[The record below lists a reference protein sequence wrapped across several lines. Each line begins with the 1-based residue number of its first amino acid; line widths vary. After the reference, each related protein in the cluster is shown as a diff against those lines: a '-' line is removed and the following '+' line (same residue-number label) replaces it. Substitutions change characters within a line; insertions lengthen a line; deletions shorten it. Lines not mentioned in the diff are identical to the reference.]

1 MKARNRGDGSP
12 LDVGLALLR
21 DAKNPEALALA
32 LDALPSTGDARLR
45 PAFVDKYADYAAHSG
60 RADPGGFQRTLLL
73 KAWRAWATLEDIA
86 VLESALW
93 TFEFLHPGPSE
104 VAGNLRG
111 AALVTL
117 NDLDQRLAA
126 FHAVRLLGDQHT
138 STSGEPAV
146 TAARVLAQQQ
156 QALPLYEQALEARGH
171 SEVLAECLRGL
182 PQLPLSLVLRI
193 VEDYRET
200 RDEIVLLGLFD
211 MLLAHP
217 QRTSL
222 TGFVRDFLDATTLID
237 VYRVVVTS
245 IVALRDEAFIAL
257 LRQEAQSQRAPV
269 KAAILADALRLVD
282 PPPERR

>member
-1 MKARNRGDGSP
+1 MKARNRGSGSP
-12 LDVGLALLR
+12 LDIGLALLR
-21 DAKNPEALALA
+21 DAKNPEALAVA
-32 LDALPSTGDARLR
+32 LEALPSTADARVR
-45 PAFVDKYADYAAHSG
+45 PAFLNKYTDYAAHSG

-73 KAWRAWATLEDIA
+73 KAWRPWATLDDIA

-93 TFEFLHPGPSE
+93 TFEFLPPGPSE

-111 AALVTL
+111 AALVNL

-156 QALPLYEQALEARGH
+156 QGLPLYERALEGRGH
-171 SEVLAECLRGL
+171 SEVLAESLRGL
-182 PQLPLSLVLRI
+182 SEMPLSLVLRLLG
-193 VEDYRET
+193 DYRET

-222 TGFVRDFLDATTLID
+222 TGYVRDFLGTTTLID
-237 VYRVVVTS
+237 VYRVGDVDRGPKRRGLHRAAAPGS
-245 IVALRDEAFIAL
+245 PVAAGTRQSRDPDA
-257 LRQEAQSQRAPV
+257 RAAP
-269 KAAILADALRLVD
+269 D
-282 PPPERR
+282 